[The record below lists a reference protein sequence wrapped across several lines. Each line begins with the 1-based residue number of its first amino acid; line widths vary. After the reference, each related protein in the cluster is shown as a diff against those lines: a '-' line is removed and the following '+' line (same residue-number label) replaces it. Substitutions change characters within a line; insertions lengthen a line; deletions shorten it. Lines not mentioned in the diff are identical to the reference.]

1 MMEKYPDELTCD
13 MAETYGV
20 FDIKRLPASLA
31 ATLAV
36 GLRENS
42 RVKRAKS
49 KTTYDDNTIL
59 LARIAD
65 LLLWLKWSRTEDGVN
80 GQNYPGTPML
90 DYFLGRVTPTSEAQ
104 SDHVVFESPEDFC
117 ARWAEITRTE

>member
-1 MMEKYPDELTCD
+1 MISNYPDALTCD

-36 GLRENS
+36 GLRDDS

-49 KTTYDDNTIL
+49 ERTVDDQTMM
-59 LARIAD
+59 LAIIVD
-65 LLLWLKWSRTEDGVN
+65 LLRGVDDPAN
-80 GQNYPGTPML
+80 E
-90 DYFLGRVTPTSEAQ
+90 TSMRGYYLSINRQKEQ
-104 SDHVVFESPEDFC
+104 EQEHEVFESPEAFK
-117 ARWAEITRTE
+117 ARWAEITRN

>member
-1 MMEKYPDELTCD
+1 MIANYPDELTCD
-13 MAETYGV
+13 MAETYGI
-20 FDIKRLPASLA
+20 FDIKRVPARLL

-36 GLRENS
+36 GLRDDS

-49 KTTYDDNTIL
+49 STKYDNKTIL

-80 GQNYPGTPML
+80 GTNYPGTPMI
-90 DYFLGRVTPTSEAQ
+90 DYFLGREAPKLEK
-104 SDHVVFESPEDFC
+104 DFMVFDSPEDF
-117 ARWAEITRTE
+117 WAEMNRITRN